1 MWFLLF
7 QSARKIFVIRYFH
20 SSSNVRLQSL
30 AACFNQ
36 TQMSGS
42 LFLLPPVPL
51 EANSWLWI
59 NPNPPIHSFTHMT
72 HAFLMWGETS
82 LKVPRLGSTTQS
94 TRVVFLNAVCGL
106 FLFLFHLPF
115 YLSSNINMSL
125 PHSLSF
131 SVSSESSLMF
141 CNSFE
146 GITNKITASISLFLS
161 LYLSQGEFPKVLFN
175 WLKNEAF
182 VPFFLLTDHRLYP
195 TCLETRN

>member
-20 SSSNVRLQSL
+20 SSSNVRFQSL

-36 TQMSGS
+36 AQMSGS

-72 HAFLMWGETS
+72 HTFFMWGETS
-82 LKVPRLGSTTQS
+82 LKVSLLGRAPLKARELFFSVLS
-94 TRVVFLNAVCGL
+94 VFLCCG
-106 FLFLFHLPF
+106 FYLPF
-115 YLSSNINMSL
+115 YFSSNIKMSL
-125 PHSLSF
+125 PHSLSISLF
-131 SVSSESSLMF
+131 QSLQSSLMF

-146 GITNKITASISLFLS
+146 GITNKITANISLSPPLPLS
-161 LYLSQGEFPKVLFN
+161 FTGRVS
-175 WLKNEAF
+175 
-182 VPFFLLTDHRLYP
+182 
-195 TCLETRN
+195 

>member
-72 HAFLMWGETS
+72 HAFLMWEETS
-82 LKVPRLGSTTQS
+82 LKVPHLGSTTQS
-94 TRVVFLNAVCGL
+94 TGVVFLNAVCFFSFFFI
-106 FLFLFHLPF
+106 FLFTFRLISTCL
-115 YLSSNINMSL
+115 YLT
-125 PHSLSF
+125 HSLFQPLQSPPWC
-131 SVSSESSLMF
+131 SAIL
-141 CNSFE
+141 
-146 GITNKITASISLFLS
+146 L
-161 LYLSQGEFPKVLFN
+161 KVLQT
-175 WLKNEAF
+175 K
-182 VPFFLLTDHRLYP
+182 
-195 TCLETRN
+195 